1 MKHNTLYRQCR
12 LVKRVSGGEKLLM
25 SYIPADFAR
34 VGRVV
39 KLRDADGGWD
49 DGWVIRLVGGSRTED
64 QLVENEVAQRRF
76 ARETS
81 KE

>member
-12 LVKRVSGGEKLLM
+12 LVKRICGGERLLM
-25 SYIPADFAR
+25 SYIPAEFAR

-64 QLVENEVAQRRF
+64 QLTDFQTAQRKF

-81 KE
+81 KA

>member
-1 MKHNTLYRQCR
+1 
-12 LVKRVSGGEKLLM
+12 M

-64 QLVENEVAQRRF
+64 QLVDDEVAQRRF